1 MQPVRLRN
9 LKQYA
14 TIPNAISLA
23 RAFMVVPIVV
33 SLNRWD
39 LNANRLPMA
48 ATIWI
53 ALAILSDFFDGWFA
67 RSYKEVTRIGKMLDP
82 IADKVVIFGSCF
94 FAVPINSTVPLWF
107 ILFIFFR
114 DASVS
119 LIGLWVT
126 KDSKRELQANRTG
139 KWSLAF
145 TSSTIILFIFQIY
158 PWANY
163 VLAFTVLLNSVSWI
177 FYMRLYYIYF
187 VVDVKQEKAAS

>member
-1 MQPVRLRN
+1 M
-9 LKQYA
+9 
-14 TIPNAISLA
+14 PNAISLA
-23 RAFMVVPIVV
+23 RAFMVIPIVI

-39 LNANRLPMA
+39 RSANHFPVTS
-48 ATIWI
+48 TIWI

-82 IADKVVIFGSCF
+82 IADKIVIFGSFF
-94 FAVPINSTVPLWF
+94 FAVPIFSTVPLWF

-114 DASVS
+114 DATVS

-145 TSSTIILFIFQIY
+145 TASVIILFIFQIF
-158 PWANY
+158 PWAYY
-163 VLAFTVLLNSVSWI
+163 VLGATVLLNTVSWS

-187 VVDVKQEKAAS
+187 VVDVKRDKPR

>member
-1 MQPVRLRN
+1 
-9 LKQYA
+9 
-14 TIPNAISLA
+14 
-23 RAFMVVPIVV
+23 MVVPIVV

>member
-1 MQPVRLRN
+1 MAN
-9 LKQYA
+9 LKQYI

-23 RAFMVVPIVV
+23 RAFMAIPIVL
-33 SLNRWD
+33 SLNKWD
-39 LNANRLPMA
+39 MSTTRIPTA

-82 IADKVVIFGSCF
+82 IADKVVIFASF
-94 FAVPINSTVPLWF
+94 LFATPINTTVPLWF
-107 ILFIFFR
+107 ILFIIGR
-114 DASVS
+114 DATIS

-145 TSSTIILFIFQIY
+145 TASTIILFIFQVY
-158 PWANY
+158 PWAYY
-163 VLAFTVLLNSVSWI
+163 VLGATVLLNSISWI
-177 FYMRLYYIYF
+177 FYLRLYYIYF
-187 VVDVKQEKAAS
+187 VVDVKRDSAA